1 MRKGGFKMN
10 EELVKILKMVENK
23 IITAEEGQKLI
34 QAMDSANKKV
44 SQVTQSSLG
53 KFLHI
58 DVESLEDGDEEVV
71 EINFPLNIAKS
82 FLKMGFIQKQINDKA
97 GSEVNLDLD
106 EIMRLI
112 DLEFVGDLVMID
124 TKDAKI
130 RIWID

>member
-1 MRKGGFKMN
+1 MN

-44 SQVTQSSLG
+44 SQATQSSLG

-58 DVESLEDGDEEVV
+58 DVESLEDGEEEVV

-112 DLEFVGDLVMID
+112 DLDFVGDLVMID

>member
-1 MRKGGFKMN
+1 MN

-44 SQVTQSSLG
+44 SQATQSSLG

-58 DVESLEDGDEEVV
+58 DVESLEDGEEEVV

-112 DLEFVGDLVMID
+112 DLDFVGDLVIID

>member
-1 MRKGGFKMN
+1 MN

-44 SQVTQSSLG
+44 SQATQSFLG

-58 DVESLEDGDEEVV
+58 DVESLEDGEEEVV
-71 EINFPLNIAKS
+71 EINVPLNIAKS

-112 DLEFVGDLVMID
+112 DLDFVGDLVMID